1 MRHTIK
7 HLKKHKITRK
17 KNKKNKSKKRGG
29 ASYYPLSEMNQ
40 YEPALAEP
48 VPKGNQLTDYFYSI
62 LDLLRD
68 NGKPG
73 IIDTLRTSDHIYLTS
88 YHVNMHGSD
97 IPEEIPQRILNRYFP
112 SPVSNVY
119 ARGCLFG
126 GVATA
131 GGWNQD
137 PLFTETIGT
146 VKYMSENRQPLE
158 NIHNRGKPQK
168 EFLVE
173 KEMGYTPYGPA
184 LSGILVTP
192 PIHIG
197 VYNPKEKRYVI
208 PEVSTITNST
218 FKQLPIN
225 FRSIKNTEYYKLSD
239 ILSLICKD
247 IFSKDY
253 GTRHGDTV
261 FLPIIL
267 ITHCSS
273 SIAGAGSLDSNPSGQ
288 KGAQDSFSTHTIA
301 LIQSVMGESAASSRS
316 SRSSSQSSSEWGG
329 SSHSSGSAKDYYK
342 HYYNNDRNENERNR
356 NRNRS
361 QNRSNSEWGGSSHSS
376 GSVSGF
382 NRPNNRNIGR
392 RF

>member
-158 NIHNRGKPQK
+158 NIHNRGQPQRQ
-168 EFLVE
+168 FLVE

-192 PIHIG
+192 PIDIG
-197 VYNPKEKRYVI
+197 VYNPEIKSYVI
-208 PEVSTITNST
+208 PEVRTITSSS
-218 FKQLPIN
+218 FKELSIIDVLPVG
-225 FRSIKNTEYYKLSD
+225 NTKHYKLSD
-239 ILSLICKD
+239 ILSVIYRHIL
-247 IFSKDY
+247 SKDY
-253 GTRHGDTV
+253 GTRTSNTV

-273 SIAGAGSLDSNPSGQ
+273 SIPNAQSLSSNPSGQ
-288 KGAQDSFSTHTIA
+288 KGAYESFSTDT
-301 LIQSVMGESAASSRS
+301 LGLFQSVMGESAASSRS
-316 SRSSSQSSSEWGG
+316 SGKLPK
-329 SSHSSGSAKDYYK
+329 AKSK
-342 HYYNNDRNENERNR
+342 IKLAH
-356 NRNRS
+356 
-361 QNRSNSEWGGSSHSS
+361 
-376 GSVSGF
+376 
-382 NRPNNRNIGR
+382 
-392 RF
+392 

>member
-1 MRHTIK
+1 MIQ
-7 HLKKHKITRK
+7 HLNNQQLIHSIREIAK
-17 KNKKNKSKKRGG
+17 KNKTKKRGG
-29 ASYYPLSEMNQ
+29 AAYYPLSEMKQ

-68 NGKPG
+68 NGKSC

-168 EFLVE
+168 EFLLE
-173 KEMGYTPYGPA
+173 KELGYTAHGTA

-208 PEVSTITNST
+208 PEVSMITNST

-288 KGAQDSFSTHTIA
+288 KGAQDSFSTHTLA
-301 LIQSVMGESAASSRS
+301 LIQSVMGESNEGSASSHS
-316 SRSSSQSSSEWGG
+316 SGRSSSGMRSNSSSEWGG

-342 HYYNNDRNENERNR
+342 NYYNNDRND
-356 NRNRS
+356 RNRS
-361 QNRSNSEWGGSSHSS
+361 RNRSN
-376 GSVSGF
+376 
-382 NRPNNRNIGR
+382 
-392 RF
+392 